1 MSWTARVCEPTRAVW
16 RALEQGCHVH
26 LLALRNVAGQDGVS
40 RRQTRVRGNDN
51 PVGTCHAQRG
61 ASIELIR
68 REAVLEWRRR
78 SRAHAN
84 SWVHGAS
91 ARAYARST
99 GRQRNH
105 PHNDVSFM
113 CVGYSWCSSAH
124 SPDSEIALRIHNLR
138 AAVQCNKSP
147 RWPQITRGAGV
158 VETHRHTTT
167 QSTTEWVSCQ
177 SSGCAREQRSSHVRV
192 AAGGRAKH
200 RGHDR
205 YFR

>member
-1 MSWTARVCEPTRAVW
+1 MEYPDDKRVSEATTTQSGPAT
-16 RALEQGCHVH
+16 
-26 LLALRNVAGQDGVS
+26 
-40 RRQTRVRGNDN
+40 
-51 PVGTCHAQRG
+51 QRG

-99 GRQRNH
+99 
-105 PHNDVSFM
+105 
-113 CVGYSWCSSAH
+113 
-124 SPDSEIALRIHNLR
+124 DSEIALRIHNLR

-167 QSTTEWVSCQ
+167 QSTTEWVS
-177 SSGCAREQRSSHVRV
+177 
-192 AAGGRAKH
+192 
-200 RGHDR
+200 
-205 YFR
+205 